1 MEVYAYGLDGR
12 AVLFLCRDSRVHDVG
27 LRAALLSR
35 YQLPVSRRL
44 LSRNVAA
51 RARWDSNF
59 TDN

>member
-12 AVLFLCRDSRVHDVG
+12 AVLFLCRDSRVHHVG

-35 YQLPVSRRL
+35 YQPVSRRL